1 MHLLH
6 PLHRNKDDINKIGAI
21 VVLFEWDW
29 DAIAPLI
36 ASLVEQV
43 DVVCVIDNGDSLSS
57 TVEWPLGVHYVAMGS
72 NAGIAAAQ
80 NRGAAFLLSQA
91 CDAALLMDQDS
102 QIPKNYVADLRN
114 AWMTLANQNIPLSTI
129 GAAYRDVK
137 TDRISDGIRYNAF
150 GLIKRIPIT
159 AVNDPIEVDYVIA
172 SGSLVSL
179 KVWQLLGGMDE
190 ALFTYWVDIEW
201 GLRSKHHGFYS
212 YLLPK
217 PLIEHSIGKKTKQI
231 FGRKRVVHDEFRQ
244 YFILRN
250 PLLMLRYAHLP
261 LSMRLMT
268 ALMVFIKY
276 APGYIAVSM
285 SLSTTLKNAL
295 QAIRD
300 GLTTR
305 GGGRH

>member
-1 MHLLH
+1 MLLTH
-6 PLHRNKDDINKIGAI
+6 PLHRNKGDINKIGAI
-21 VVLFEWDW
+21 VVLFEWNW

-43 DVVCVIDNGDSLSS
+43 DVVCVVDNGDSLSL

-102 QIPKNYVADLRN
+102 QIPQTYVADLRN
-114 AWMTLANQNIPLSTI
+114 AWINLANQNISLSTI
-129 GAAYRDVK
+129 GAGYRDVK
-137 TDRISDGIRYNAF
+137 TDRTSDGIRYNVF

-159 AVNDPIEVDYVIA
+159 SVNDPIQVDYVIA

-179 KVWQLLGGMDE
+179 KAWQLLGGMDE

-217 PLIEHSIGKKTKQI
+217 PVIEHSIGKKTKLI
-231 FGRKRVVHDEFRQ
+231 FGRQRVVHDDFRQ

-250 PLLMLRYAHLP
+250 PLLMLRYGYLP
-261 LSMRLMT
+261 LSFRLMT

-276 APGYIAVSM
+276 APGYIAVSDHPWI
-285 SLSTTLKNAL
+285 TIKNTF
-295 QAIRD
+295 QAIQD
-300 GLTTR
+300 GTTNR
-305 GGGRH
+305 GGGQR

>member
-1 MHLLH
+1 MHSFHLPQTGH
-6 PLHRNKDDINKIGAI
+6 GEINKIGAI
-21 VVLFEWDW
+21 VVLFEWNW

-36 ASLVEQV
+36 ASLIEQV
-43 DVVCVIDNGDSLSS
+43 DAVCVVDNGNSFSS
-57 TVEWPLGVHYVAMGS
+57 TQEWPPGVHYLAMGK

-80 NRGAAFLLSQA
+80 NRGAAFLLSQV

-102 QIPKNYVADLRN
+102 QIPKTYVADLKN
-114 AWMTLANQNIPLSTI
+114 AWGALAKEGIPIATI

-137 TDRISDGIRYNAF
+137 TGRISDGIRYNPF
-150 GLIKRIPIT
+150 GLIKRIPI
-159 AVNDPIEVDYVIA
+159 ASCNDPIEVDYVIA
-172 SGSLVSL
+172 SGSVVSL
-179 KVWQLLGGMDE
+179 RVWQSLGGMDE
-190 ALFTYWVDIEW
+190 DLFTYWVDIEW
-201 GLRSKHHGFYS
+201 GLRAKYHGFHS

-217 PLIEHSIGKKTKQI
+217 PIIDHSIGKKTQFI

-276 APGYIAVSM
+276 APGYIAVST

>member
-43 DVVCVIDNGDSLSS
+43 DVVCVVDNGDSASS
-57 TVEWPLGVHYVAMGS
+57 TMEWPLGVQYVAMGS

>member
-1 MHLLH
+1 MLSTH
-6 PLHRNKDDINKIGAI
+6 PLHRNKGDINKIGAI
-21 VVLFEWDW
+21 VVLFEWNW

-36 ASLVEQV
+36 TSLIEQV
-43 DVVCVIDNGDSLSS
+43 DVVCVVDNGDSLSS
-57 TVEWPLGVHYVAMGS
+57 TVVWPMGVHYVAMGS
-72 NAGIAAAQ
+72 NVGIAAAQ

-102 QIPKNYVADLRN
+102 QIPKTYVADLRN
-114 AWMTLANQNIPLSTI
+114 AWMNLADQNIPLSTI

-159 AVNDPIEVDYVIA
+159 SVNDPIRVDYVIA

-217 PLIEHSIGKKTKQI
+217 PVIEHSIGKKTKLI
-231 FGRKRVVHDEFRQ
+231 FGRKRVVHDDFRQ

-250 PLLMLRYAHLP
+250 PLLMLRYGYLP
-261 LSMRLMT
+261 LSLRLMT

-276 APGYIAVSM
+276 APGYIAVSAHPWI
-285 SLSTTLKNAL
+285 TIKNTF
-295 QAIRD
+295 QAIQD
-300 GLTTR
+300 GITNR
-305 GGGRH
+305 GGVRR